1 MKIKLNIDKKVFND
15 VYYPYLFDYSHKYE
29 IWYGGS
35 GSGKSYFIAQKILIK
50 ALNSKRRVLVVR
62 KTMVSQKDSC
72 WKLFLD
78 MLSKWNLLQYCSV
91 NKSDFSIE
99 LPNKSILLLKGL
111 DDPERIKSIVG
122 ITDCWCE
129 ECTELN
135 QEDFDQLTLRVR
147 DKAPNLQFFCSFNPV
162 SKTNWVYKRWFDE
175 NVKLTDDTLV
185 VKTTYKDNKFLPEDY
200 IKTLENTIRTNPTY
214 YKIYALG
221 EFCTLDKLVY
231 NNWTTA
237 HMTDFRYDEL
247 ICGLDFGY
255 VNDPS
260 AFIAAK
266 VNLATKEIYIFDEF
280 YKKQLLNDAIA
291 KLIIEKGYGKEII
304 FADSAE
310 QKSIEEIRR
319 AGVQR
324 IRPAAK
330 GPGSINWGIN
340 LIQQYKIY
348 VDPSCTNTITELE
361 NYSWKKDKSTGE
373 YTNEPNDEYNHLL
386 DALRY
391 GIQKIQKNRLI
402 TMSKNMF

>member
-1 MKIKLNIDKKVFND
+1 MIDFK
-15 VYYPYLFDYSHKYE
+15 
-29 IWYGGS
+29 
-35 GSGKSYFIAQKILIK
+35 
-50 ALNSKRRVLVVR
+50 
-62 KTMVSQKDSC
+62 
-72 WKLFLD
+72 
-78 MLSKWNLLQYCSV
+78 
-91 NKSDFSIE
+91 
-99 LPNKSILLLKGL
+99 
-111 DDPERIKSIVG
+111 
-122 ITDCWCE
+122 
-129 ECTELN
+129 
-135 QEDFDQLTLRVR
+135 
-147 DKAPNLQFFCSFNPV
+147 
-162 SKTNWVYKRWFDE
+162 
-175 NVKLTDDTLV
+175 
-185 VKTTYKDNKFLPEDY
+185 
-200 IKTLENTIRTNPTY
+200 
-214 YKIYALG
+214 
-221 EFCTLDKLVY
+221 
-231 NNWTTA
+231 
-237 HMTDFRYDEL
+237 YDEL

-280 YKKQLLNDAIA
+280 YQKQLLNDAIA